1 MIDNNELNL
10 NGGKD
15 NFIKTAVSLAVPI
28 ALQNLLTSCASIVD
42 TAMIV
47 SLSNDATAAMG
58 LASRFA
64 FMLNLIAFGFCS
76 GIASLL
82 SQYHG
87 AGQKKNCARTYGL
100 GLTLSMTI
108 AIVYAVLLALFPS
121 ELISLF
127 KRDSIEVLT
136 LGAGYLRLFA
146 IGVPAVM
153 FTQITCAS
161 LRATERVYIPLAAS
175 LAGVAVN
182 IFFNWCLIFGHLGF
196 PRLGLNGAAVATVIS
211 CYAQALIVL
220 VAFFI
225 TKNEIRAGLG
235 CYLNVDAPFLKKYF
249 KVSMPVL
256 LNETMWGLGTNI
268 YVIVLAGL
276 GTENYAGYTV
286 YETVQQLFFVFF
298 VGISHA
304 CSIMVG
310 KKMGEGL
317 NDTAFKYAKRFLIL
331 TPALGLV
338 MGMIILAVR
347 NPILSLMP
355 IETEAARTVASTILM
370 LYGMWLPVRMIP
382 YTAICGIFRAGG
394 DTRTGCIYEII
405 AMYIIGIPMVFLF
418 GFGLRID
425 YCLIVLV
432 MYIAED
438 TPKAIMA
445 LIHFFRKKWMFNL
458 ASGRTEP

>member
-1 MIDNNELNL
+1 MLNNTELNP
-10 NGGKD
+10 NDKKER
-15 NFIKTAVSLAVPI
+15 FIRTAISLAVPI
-28 ALQNLLTSCASIVD
+28 ALQNLLTSCAAIVD
-42 TAMIV
+42 TSMVV
-47 SLSNDATAAMG
+47 SLNNDATAAMG

-76 GIASLL
+76 GIASLT

-87 AGQKKNCARTYGL
+87 AGQKDNCAKTYGL
-100 GLTLSMTI
+100 GLSLSMTI
-108 AIVYAVLLALFPS
+108 AIIYAILLALFPS
-121 ELISLF
+121 ALISIF
-127 KRDSIEVLT
+127 KRDSAEVIA
-136 LGAGYLRLFA
+136 LGAGYLRIFA

-153 FTQITCAS
+153 FTQISCAS
-161 LRATERVYIPLAAS
+161 LRATEKVYVPLAAS

-182 IFFNWCLIFGHLGF
+182 VFFNWCFIFGNLGL

-211 CYAQALIVL
+211 SYIQALIVI
-220 VAFFI
+220 VALFA
-225 TKNEIRAGLG
+225 TKNEIRTKLS
-235 CYLNVDAPFLKKYF
+235 CYLDIKSVFLKKYF

-268 YVIVLAGL
+268 YVVVLAGL
-276 GTENYAGYTV
+276 GTENYAGYTI

-317 NDTAFKYAKRFLIL
+317 NDTAFRYAKRFLII
-331 TPALGLV
+331 TPALALAIGA
-338 MGMIILAVR
+338 IILAVR

-355 IETEAARTVASTILM
+355 IETEAARSVASTILM
-370 LYGMWLPVRMIP
+370 LYGLWLPVRMIP

-405 AMYIIGIPMVFLF
+405 AMYLIGIPLVFLF
-418 GFGLRID
+418 GFGIGIE
-425 YCLIVLV
+425 YHLIVLV
-432 MYIAED
+432 MYVAED
-438 TPKAIMA
+438 TPKAILA

-458 ASGRTEP
+458 AVKQVD